1 MIKPDYIFNI
11 FKNLR
16 IKEEFIIIH
25 SDIVAFAFEN
35 FSIQKL
41 WEMIFYGL
49 GKEKTYLMPSFTF
62 SFNKKKKWD
71 YYLTK
76 SETGYLSEFFRK
88 KISTF
93 RTIHPVHSLSVYGN
107 NSKEVPKHNCKS
119 SFGRGSTWEWICK
132 NKHVCNLSLG
142 LPLNGGATICHY
154 PEELVGVNYREY
166 INLKGKLYLK
176 NGKVVESDY
185 EYYSRVNNKNYI
197 GINDWRKPEN
207 DLLKYKIMKSYK
219 FNKNRI
225 LINYQ
230 NAKKTSD
237 FLIKKIRSNQ
247 NYLGNLIKI

>member
-1 MIKPDYIFNI
+1 MKLVTFQ
-11 FKNLR
+11 
-16 IKEEFIIIH
+16 
-25 SDIVAFAFEN
+25 N
-35 FSIQKL
+35 FL
-41 WEMIFYGL
+41 E
-49 GKEKTYLMPSFTF
+49 
-62 SFNKKKKWD
+62 
-71 YYLTK
+71 
-76 SETGYLSEFFRK
+76 K

-107 NSKEVPKHNCKS
+107 NSREVPKHNCKS

-185 EYYSRVNNKNYI
+185 EYYSRINNKNYI

-207 DLLKYKIMKSYK
+207 DLLKYKIMKSYT